1 MKQRPMHQVQE
12 FAQLTGVSIRT
23 LHYYDEIGLL
33 VPKAR
38 TPSGYRLYDDADALR
53 LQQILIHREL
63 GLSLEAIRQ
72 ALHDPAFDHRA
83 ALLAQKRQLQE
94 RAQHT
99 QSMLDAIDAALDA
112 IDNSHKGVTM
122 DMTQLFGGFDPSK
135 YEAEAQQRW
144 GKTDA
149 YRESRERTK
158 RYTPEDWKEFAAQQ
172 AAIYRDAVAAM
183 RAGKQPTDEDAVQI
197 AERARLLIDRWF
209 YPCSI
214 QMHNGLADMYE
225 SDSRFAENIDK
236 HGTGLTSFLVAAI
249 RANGARQSG

>member
-1 MKQRPMHQVQE
+1 MKQRLMHQVQE
-12 FAQLTGVSIRT
+12 LAQLTGVSIRT

-38 TPSGYRLYDDADALR
+38 TPSGYRLYDEADALR

-63 GLSLEAIRQ
+63 GLSLEAIRR
-72 ALHDPAFDHRA
+72 ALDDPAFDQCA
-83 ALLAQKRQLQE
+83 ALLAQKRQLQQ

-112 IDNSHKGVTM
+112 LDHPDTGVTM
-122 DMTQLFGGFDPSK
+122 NMTQLFDGFDPSK
-135 YEAEAQQRW
+135 YEVEARRRW
-144 GKTDA
+144 GQTDA

-158 RYTPEDWKEFAAQQ
+158 HYTPEDWKEFAAQQ
-172 AAIYRDAVAAM
+172 AAVYHDAVAAM
-183 RAGKQPTDEDAVQI
+183 RAGKQPTDDDVMHV

-209 YPCSI
+209 YPCSV

-225 SDSRFAENIDK
+225 SDSRFAENIDR
-236 HGTGLTSFLVAAI
+236 HGAGLTAFLVAAI
-249 RANGARQSG
+249 RANGARQAE